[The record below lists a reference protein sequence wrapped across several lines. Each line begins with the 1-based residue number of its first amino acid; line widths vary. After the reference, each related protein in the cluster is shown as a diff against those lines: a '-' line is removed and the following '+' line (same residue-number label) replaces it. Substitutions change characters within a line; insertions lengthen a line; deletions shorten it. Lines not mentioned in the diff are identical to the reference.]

1 MFEARIIKMYTE
13 WQQDQKVQYFLKGS
27 EDFLH
32 INQLLEKAIHIEFL
46 NYQCMGCDMDK
57 KIFAQG
63 YCYDC
68 FERLPQT
75 GEWVMHPEKSK
86 AHLGEEDR
94 NLIFEQK
101 VQLKPHVV
109 YLANSSNVKV
119 GVTRKSQLPTRW
131 IDQGAHEAIVLAET
145 ENRYQAG
152 CIEVALKEHISDK
165 TNWRTMLKNEV
176 MDEDLKAVKAQLIN
190 YIPDEFKAFVVEDSD
205 EVNIQFP
212 VKQYPMKLN
221 TLKLENTP
229 SISGKLL
236 GIKGQYL
243 LFDGGRVFN
252 VRSHEGYVV
261 RISIVLE
268 KIH

>member
-1 MFEARIIKMYTE
+1 MFEARIIKMYSE
-13 WQQDQKVQYFLKGS
+13 WQHDQAVQYYLKGFA
-27 EDFLH
+27 DVLH
-32 INQLLEKAIHIEFL
+32 INQLLDKSIAIEFL
-46 NYQCMGCDMDK
+46 DYQCLGCDLNK

-94 NLIFEQK
+94 DLSFEQK
-101 VQLKPHVV
+101 VQLQPHIV
-109 YLANSSNVKV
+109 YLANSSHVKV

-131 IDQGAHEAIVLAET
+131 IDQGAHEAIVVAET

-176 MDEDLKAVKAQLIN
+176 VDEDLKAIKAQLAN
-190 YIPDEFKAFVVEDSD
+190 YIPKEFKAFVVAEAD
-205 EVNIQFP
+205 EVNIAFP
-212 VKQYPMKLN
+212 VRAYPTTLKS
-221 TLKLENTP
+221 LKLESTP
-229 SISGKLL
+229 TITGKLL

-243 LFDGGRVFN
+243 LFDGGGVFN

-261 RISIVLE
+261 RISVV
-268 KIH
+268 